1 MKQVLLHS
9 LRCPLCCG
17 NKQVHNTKTKKLKIL
32 CVLNKKIKKEITLN
46 SELTGLFLICQL
58 KLTGLPKNR
67 DVAAFLAF
75 YRTETGLTVTIE
87 IH

>member
-1 MKQVLLHS
+1 MYFEQK
-9 LRCPLCCG
+9 
-17 NKQVHNTKTKKLKIL
+17 
-32 CVLNKKIKKEITLN
+32 NKKEVTLN

-58 KLTGLPKNR
+58 KLTGFTEKSCE
-67 DVAAFLAF
+67 AAFLAF